1 MRNDR
6 GQDHG
11 ACGEGASDQLTLAVL
26 DAIPAHLAVLDE
38 TGCIVTVNR
47 GWRRFA
53 RENGAS
59 DALREGVGVDYLAAC
74 RQADGDALEDGR
86 LAADGIGGVLAREYP
101 IFTMEYPCHAPGHER
116 WFLMTASPLDG
127 AVRGALVTHRD
138 ITERRRAE
146 TEARKARE
154 VLTQMARIHSL
165 GIIASSLVHEL
176 TQPLAAMGFF
186 SEAAITLLE
195 EGREDPELLAE
206 ALHGIDAQVTRLGE
220 VLRSLREHS
229 RGGEVRLTP
238 VAIDQVIA
246 RAIKLIAWLAAERQV
261 RLRYVPAATKTE
273 VAADPTQ
280 IETVLVNLLCNSIQ
294 AITAGRCKRREV
306 SIRVEPRAHE
316 VEVIVRDTGP
326 GLPPERV
333 EAVFDLFLSTKS
345 QGTAMGMGLPICRG
359 IIEAHGGRLWAD
371 AQAKHGAVFR
381 FTLPRE
387 TGGGSA

>member
-1 MRNDR
+1 MHDKPGPARI
-6 GQDHG
+6 GCGTG
-11 ACGEGASDQLTLAVL
+11 AGDGLTLAVL

-38 TGCIVTVNR
+38 TGCIIAVNR

-53 RENGAS
+53 RTNGAS

-74 RQADGDALEDGR
+74 HRADGDAAEDGR

-127 AVRGALVTHRD
+127 PMRGAVVTHRD

-186 SEAAITLLE
+186 SEAAVTLLE
-195 EGREDPELLAE
+195 EGREDRELLAE
-206 ALHGIDAQVTRLGE
+206 ALRGIDAQVTRVGE
-220 VLRSLREHS
+220 VLRGLREHF

-238 VAIDQVIA
+238 VAVDQVIA
-246 RAIKLIAWLAAERQV
+246 RAIKLIGWLAAERQV
-261 RLRYVPAATKTE
+261 RLRYLPAATRTE

-294 AITAGRCKRREV
+294 AINAGQCQRREV

-316 VEVIVRDTGP
+316 VEVIVSDSGP

-333 EAVFDLFLSTKS
+333 EAVFELFLSTKGR
-345 QGTAMGMGLPICRG
+345 GTAMGMGLPICRG

-371 AQAKHGAVFR
+371 PGAETGAVFR

-387 TGGGSA
+387 AGGGSA